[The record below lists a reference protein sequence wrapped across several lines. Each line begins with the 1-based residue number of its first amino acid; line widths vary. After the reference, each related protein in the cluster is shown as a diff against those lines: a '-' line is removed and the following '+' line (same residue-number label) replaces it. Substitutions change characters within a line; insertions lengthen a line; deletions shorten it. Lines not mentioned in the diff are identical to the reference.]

1 MLTIKLWLYLSKIN
15 TSILAIFN
23 KLISEVRM
31 LVKYCEDEEIS
42 SLNSQEASLSW
53 NEFVAGP
60 NLFEGC
66 VTLNPEE
73 VMVAWEKLGQDTF
86 LTELASVPELLRFA
100 ILKSIEEYSNNKED
114 NE

>member
-1 MLTIKLWLYLSKIN
+1 
-15 TSILAIFN
+15 
-23 KLISEVRM
+23 M

-42 SLNSQEASLSW
+42 SLNSQETSLSW
-53 NEFVAGP
+53 NEFAAGP

-66 VTLNPEE
+66 VTLNPEG

-86 LTELASVPELLRFA
+86 LSELASVPEILRFA
-100 ILKSIEEYSNNKED
+100 ILKTIEEYSNNKED